1 MALLLSVLPIAG
13 LLILITAFV
22 RRQMEE
28 NRRRPPGTKIPPG
41 PDGVPILG
49 NMLQIPPHHSWLKFK
64 EWADQYGP
72 IIRFTILGRENVVL
86 STERAANDLLRERGT
101 TYSSREHLVM
111 ASDILS
117 DNLRPLLLGYDGEAL
132 LAPRLLGVAARGA
145 HESRE
150 WAG

>member
-1 MALLLSVLPIAG
+1 MLPMAG

-22 RRQMEE
+22 RRHLEE
-28 NRRRPPGTKIPPG
+28 KRRCPPGTKIPPG

-64 EWADQYGP
+64 EWADQYGH

-101 TYSSREHLVM
+101 LYSSREHLVM
-111 ASDILS
+111 ASDMLS
-117 DNLRPLLLGYDGEAL
+117 DNLRPLLLGYDGKAFLTPWLLEA
-132 LAPRLLGVAARGA
+132 AARVA

-150 WAG
+150 